1 MTLPEYRPVAAA
13 DRERTIGREGERGGM
28 DVVLE
33 FPETVEEEEERRED
47 HMSTLYEIRLARSVE
62 RQNSGV
68 EVQQTTQSTQ
78 SLLQTLQVVQEREA
92 RLSKVA
98 YAEIGV
104 QRPDGTRVRPSMD
117 SERPLLPEEGSPER
131 RRSEEFFEGRGRS
144 TVSLVRPEGEEGT
157 PDYEGVEWGPP
168 PEYTSPIELRNRG
181 PEGLPVL
188 TVDTGTPVPSRSPS
202 PAPPRRSREEEREE
216 EVEVRPRSLA

>member
-1 MTLPEYRPVAAA
+1 MILPPLLLFLMRLRELQHHIHPPALPLST
-13 DRERTIGREGERGGM
+13 DRA
-28 DVVLE
+28 
-33 FPETVEEEEERRED
+33 FPISGSNR
-47 HMSTLYEIRLARSVE
+47 AVE
-62 RQNSGV
+62 RA
-68 EVQQTTQSTQ
+68 ERQTPTGTQVPSTQ

-117 SERPLLPEEGSPER
+117 SERPLLPTVSTGSVRSAGGSPER
-131 RRSEEFFEGRGRS
+131 RRSEEFFQRRTGGAGGS
-144 TVSLVRPEGEEGT
+144 TVSLVPPEGEEET
-157 PDYEGVEWGPP
+157 PHYDGVEWGPP

-188 TVDTGTPVPSRSPS
+188 TVDTGTPVGSRTPS
-202 PAPPRRSREEEREE
+202 PAPARRMAEDAEGEEEETL
-216 EVEVRPRSLA
+216 VRPRSLA